1 MLKEKKKI
9 ISLRL
14 KLKTALLKIL
24 RFPKNRKIQHSQKF
38 EISNNTENS
47 EDWFPHESF

>member
-9 ISLRL
+9 IPLRL

-24 RFPKNRKIQHSQKF
+24 RFPKNKEIQQSQKF
-38 EISNNTENS
+38 EISKSTENS